1 MAFRDIIKNFGRNPI
16 LIDTRV
22 FKAIAVGDKSS
33 RRRSFL
39 W

>member
-22 FKAIAVGDKSS
+22 FKAIAIAVAV
-33 RRRSFL
+33 
-39 W
+39 